1 MDVLSVQYITLLSAI
16 DPTAQQ
22 SPSPAYAVL
31 EAMRGYIA
39 NFFTCQYCRKHFNK
53 MAAEIAA
60 MTDKSDAASVLWLWI
75 AHNRVSLHGLLI
87 RTTKRGYQLQSCGSH
102 NDHHKGGLSD
112 AYSEQLQLSKKLI
125 H

>member
-1 MDVLSVQYITLLSAI
+1 MDVLSVSYCITLLSAI

-22 SPSPAYAVL
+22 SPSPAYTVL

-53 MAAEIAA
+53 MAVEIAA
-60 MTDKSDAASVLWLWI
+60 MRDKSDAASVLWLWI

-87 RTTKRGYQLQSCGSH
+87 RATKIGRPFQIMWFPQ
-102 NDHHKGGLSD
+102 
-112 AYSEQLQLSKKLI
+112 
-125 H
+125 

>member
-1 MDVLSVQYITLLSAI
+1 MDVSSVLHISLLPAI

-53 MAAEIAA
+53 MAVEIAA
-60 MTDKSDAASVLWLWI
+60 MKDKSDAASVLWLWI
-75 AHNRVSLHGLLI
+75 AHNRVS
-87 RTTKRGYQLQSCGSH
+87 
-102 NDHHKGGLSD
+102 
-112 AYSEQLQLSKKLI
+112 
-125 H
+125 

>member
-1 MDVLSVQYITLLSAI
+1 MEIFYQFYTSFLPAI
-16 DPTAQQ
+16 DLTAQQ

-39 NFFTCQYCRKHFNK
+39 KFFTCQYCRKHFNK
-53 MAAEIAA
+53 MAVEIAA

-87 RTTKRGYQLQSCGSH
+87 RTTKRGSPL
-102 NDHHKGGLSD
+102 
-112 AYSEQLQLSKKLI
+112 
-125 H
+125 